1 MSRFVQRLALG
12 KDRGESAIT
21 WNKQLWESS
30 VKQII
35 LTLMISWLIWPGTAG
50 RTDEK
55 FVYPND
61 PVETRNAPSEKVE
74 NGTTYE
80 CGFLKVLPNE
90 TLPNETLVLPES
102 AVVEQH
108 DGSLVQFYLT
118 KSVQFSGHPPHPMQI
133 AKWRTYLGI
142 AKQKE
147 VDAVVISTFGEW
159 SNKGGSATMRLL
171 VRVPQGQA
179 VEQRSERSGAGSAA
193 SKPMDFNDP
202 AMQECYWYSGIGAK
216 ESWEPIAT
224 ELNYNRFLEPQ

>member
-1 MSRFVQRLALG
+1 MSRFVQGRALAKNG
-12 KDRGESAIT
+12 GESAIA
-21 WNKQLWESS
+21 WNNQLWEFS
-30 VKQII
+30 VKQAL
-35 LTLMISWLIWPGTAG
+35 LTLMISWLVWPGTIG
-50 RTDEK
+50 RTDER
-55 FVYPND
+55 FIYPKE

-90 TLPNETLVLPES
+90 TLVLPES
-102 AVVEQH
+102 AVVEEH

-118 KSVQFSGHPPHPMQI
+118 KSVQFSGQPPHPMQI

-147 VDAVVISTFGEW
+147 NDAVAISTYGEW
-159 SNKGGSATMRLL
+159 SNKGGSANIRLL

-179 VEQRSERSGAGSAA
+179 VEQRSERSGADSAA

-202 AMQECYWYSGIGAK
+202 GMQECYWYSGIGAK
-216 ESWEPIAT
+216 ENWEPIET
-224 ELNYNRFLEPQ
+224 GLNYNRFLEPQ